1 LDTLVGR
8 IRAAGLASEFFMGV
22 FAYNFQAPEDE
33 RMLFAILEKNV
44 ELFPR
49 SFTAYEVLAY
59 YSASRGKAERAVGN
73 FRKVL
78 DLDPGNRNAVKMI
91 EELKK

>member
-1 LDTLVGR
+1 
-8 IRAAGLASEFFMGV
+8 MMV

-44 ELFPR
+44 VLFPR
-49 SFTAYEVLAY
+49 SFTAFELLASVY
-59 YSASRGKAERAVGN
+59 ASRGKTDRAIEY

-78 DLDPGNRNAVKMI
+78 ELDPGNRNAVKMI
-91 EELKK
+91 KELRK